1 MKWVCSLVVD
11 DLIWKMV
18 RASLSQLPLSSG
30 ATVAIWPRICM
41 PERKSLR
48 LKAASASLLS
58 VAGDFETAPA
68 SLLIWASSLIAESA
82 RSSRLKALSAASADV
97 RPSASVAQ
105 TVAART
111 RPIMG
116 NSVGRRGDDA
126 ARRIELRN
134 GDGLVATGQAAQK
147 VA

>member
-1 MKWVCSLVVD
+1 MKKVSSLVVD
-11 DLIWKMV
+11 GLIWKMV
-18 RASLSQLPLSSG
+18 RARRSQLPLSSG
-30 ATVAIWPRICM
+30 ATAAIWPRICR

-58 VAGDFETAPA
+58 VADDFETGPA

-82 RSSRLKALSAASADV
+82 RSSRLKALSAANAEL
-97 RPSASVAQ
+97 RLSASVAQ
-105 TVAART
+105 SVAART

-116 NSVGRRGDDA
+116 DSGLRRQW
-126 ARRIELRN
+126 RREANTLRN
-134 GDGLVATGQAAQK
+134 GDGLVAVEQALQK